1 MASINQERNSGLGHG
16 HCLICGE
23 VYSGKMRYMKV
34 ADRSELRKVHEACYL
49 KKMTVNNTKVF
60 GSSAVRS
67 NGIINQAVL
76 TITMNSDAVRDNLIS
91 YFVTNGYTYSD
102 GNEKRTIQLI
112 THEFSGM
119 SSISKKLFNA
129 VKKFNFNI
137 KGFEIINLN
146 DGTSYDI
153 SMKSAKNTDYT
164 EAVRLFNAKKFEKLQ
179 AWLEARN

>member
-34 ADRSELRKVHEACYL
+34 ADRSELRKVHEHCFL

-67 NGIINQAVL
+67 NGIINQAIL
-76 TITMNSDAVRDNLIS
+76 TITMNSEAVRDNLIS
-91 YFVTNGYTYSD
+91 YFVTNGYTYTN
-102 GNEKRTIQLI
+102 GNDKRTIQLT

-129 VKKFNFNI
+129 VRKFNFNI

-146 DGTSYDI
+146 DGTSYNI
-153 SMKSAKNTDYT
+153 TMKSAKNTDYT
-164 EAVRLFNAKKFEKLQ
+164 EAVRRFNAKKFDKLDK
-179 AWLEARN
+179 LLREMN

>member
-34 ADRSELRKVHEACYL
+34 ADRSELRKVHEHCF
-49 KKMTVNNTKVF
+49 KEKMTVNNTKVF

-67 NGIINQAVL
+67 NGIINQAIL
-76 TITMNSDAVRDNLIS
+76 TITMNSEAIKDNLIS
-91 YFVTNGYTYSD
+91 YFVTNGYTYSN
-102 GNEKRTIQLI
+102 GNDKRTIQLI

-164 EAVRLFNAKKFEKLQ
+164 EAVRRFNSKKFDKLDELIK
-179 AWLEARN
+179 AHN

>member
-67 NGIINQAVL
+67 NGIVNQAIL

-102 GNEKRTIQLI
+102 GNEKRTIELI
-112 THEFSGM
+112 SHKFSGM

-129 VKKFNFNI
+129 KKKYNFTI
-137 KGFEIINLN
+137 KEFVIVNLN
-146 DGTSYDI
+146 DDTSYNI
-153 SMKSAKNTDYT
+153 TMKNADNKDYT
-164 EAVRLFNAKKFEKLQ
+164 EAVRRFNDKKFNKLDM
-179 AWLEARN
+179 WLEEHN